1 MNSRAKGARGER
13 MWRDELREAFGD
25 SGIRR
30 GQQFSG
36 LGDSPDVVC
45 PCLPDFHFEVKFCQ
59 VVKIRDWMAQA
70 IRDAKA
76 AAAYKS
82 KKLFPV
88 VAHKRNGE
96 EWFITLRA
104 QDFLTILRRSD
115 FLVPTQNQTPAT

>member
-25 SGIRR
+25 SSIRR

-45 PCLPDFHFEVKFCQ
+45 PCLPDVHWEVKFCQ
-59 VVKIRDWMAQA
+59 VVKIGAWMAQA
-70 IRDAKA
+70 IRDAKD
-76 AAAYKS
+76 
-82 KKLFPV
+82 KLPV

-96 EWFITLRA
+96 EWLITLRA
-104 QDFLTILRRSD
+104 ADFLTILRRSD
-115 FLVPTQNQTPAT
+115 FLAPTQTQHTTN

>member
-76 AAAYKS
+76 
-82 KKLFPV
+82 KLFPV

-104 QDFLTILRRSD
+104 ADFLTILRRSD
-115 FLVPTQNQTPAT
+115 FLVPTQTQQPTT

>member
-13 MWRDELREAFGD
+13 MWRDELRAAFGD
-25 SGIRR
+25 FGIRR

-45 PCLPDFHFEVKFCQ
+45 PCLPDFHFEVKFCL

-70 IRDAKA
+70 IRDAKD
-76 AAAYKS
+76 
-82 KKLFPV
+82 KLFPV

-96 EWFITLRA
+96 EWLVTLRG
-104 QDFLTILRRSD
+104 QDFLTLTRRSD
-115 FLVPTQNQTPAT
+115 FLSTNNTNKQPK

>member
-70 IRDAKA
+70 IRDAKD
-76 AAAYKS
+76 
-82 KKLFPV
+82 KLFPV

-96 EWFITLRA
+96 EWLVTLRG
-104 QDFLTILRRSD
+104 QDFLTLTRRSD
-115 FLVPTQNQTPAT
+115 FLSTNNTNKQPK

>member
-30 GQQFSG
+30 G

-45 PCLPDFHFEVKFCQ
+45 PCLPDIHWEVKFCQ
-59 VVKIRDWMAQA
+59 VVKIGAWIAQA
-70 IRDAKA
+70 IRDAKD
-76 AAAYKS
+76 
-82 KKLFPV
+82 KLFPV

-96 EWFITLRA
+96 DWLVTLRA

-115 FLVPTQNQTPAT
+115 FLIPTQTQTPTT